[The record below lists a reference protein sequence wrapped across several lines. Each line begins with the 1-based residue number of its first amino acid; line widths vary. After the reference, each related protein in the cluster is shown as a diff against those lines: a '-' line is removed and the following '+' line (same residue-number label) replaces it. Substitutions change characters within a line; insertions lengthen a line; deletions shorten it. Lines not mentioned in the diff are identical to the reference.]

1 MKYAHRF
8 NHHHHNKIP
17 IFWLPANNV
26 HGFSEAYA
34 QIAQSCLIPD
44 RNKPNA
50 NILNLVRSWL
60 IHYKKWLIVV
70 DGISDLFPIEDY
82 VPNVPHGSVL
92 ITTRDEGFVRSKA
105 MINYR
110 VLAVGKMTQVESM
123 ELVRLRT
130 PGIEIC
136 TADEVSELSI
146 IAGRV
151 PSRIIAAA
159 AQIQDQHL
167 ALTKYLTMRRQAAT
181 DALQSLSFAEMNRR
195 YDVIYRQT
203 GDQGATTWGWLFE
216 TSEYQ
221 EWVKDHGLL
230 WIKGRAGCGKST
242 LLKSAI
248 LTSRIGD
255 RSPLAV
261 KPTPDLGKTELPPTQ
276 QDFQQS
282 EPSQKTLLLSFF
294 FDTKGTN
301 MMKSRS
307 GLFRTL
313 LHQLLSQ
320 CSELLYFFTIQLQNE
335 CDLEGVPM
343 VHWSWPDKDHWD
355 LEIYFKHYM
364 LSALDSLS
372 VTVYVDAIDECE
384 SDSREGLVEYFR
396 DLCLE
401 SLSKPYRL
409 GVCFSSRHSPPLAQ
423 IPVILMGLMEEKQND
438 IQANTRNELEEMS
451 IFGDGRQP
459 KSLIEAARK
468 CQTHLETLG
477 EYAQKSK
484 AEHHTSATKT
494 LMDEVFRHT
503 SGSIESLKLWTIEI
517 EKGRQTSDESIINT
531 VSAYFEELEERITS
545 AEAALEHRHRL
556 GWLQF
561 EKFVPESKYCHHH
574 LADSMQGKKQTRGSC
589 KLKLLSAPQ

>member
-1 MKYAHRF
+1 MKSAHRF

-17 IFWLPANNV
+17 IFWLPANNI
-26 HGFSEAYA
+26 HGFLEAYTR
-34 QIAQSCLIPD
+34 IAQSCLIPD

-50 NILNLVRSWL
+50 NVLNLVRNWL
-60 IHYKKWLIVV
+60 IHYKKWLIII

-105 MINYR
+105 MINYQI
-110 VLAVGKMTQVESM
+110 LAVGKMTQVESM

-146 IAGRV
+146 IADRV
-151 PSRIIAAA
+151 PSRIVAAA
-159 AQIQDQHL
+159 AQIQKQHL
-167 ALTKYLTMRRQAAT
+167 AVTKYLTLRRQAAT
-181 DALQSLSFAEMNRR
+181 DALQSLSFAEMNLR
-195 YDVIYRQT
+195 YDVIDCQT
-203 GDQGATTWGWLFE
+203 GNQGATFWEWLFE

-221 EWVKDHGLL
+221 QWVKDHGLL
-230 WIKGRAGCGKST
+230 WIKGRASCGKST

-276 QDFQQS
+276 QDSRQS

-294 FDTKGTN
+294 FSSMGTN
-301 MMKSRS
+301 KMNSRS

-313 LHQLLSQ
+313 VYQLLSQ
-320 CSELLYFFTIQLQNE
+320 RSELLYHFTTQFQKK

-343 VHWSWPDKDHWD
+343 VHWSWSDRDHSD
-355 LEIYFKHYM
+355 LEIDFKQYV
-364 LSALDSLS
+364 LGALDSFT

-409 GVCFSSRHSPPLAQ
+409 GVCFSSRYSPPLSK

-451 IFGDGRQP
+451 IFGDGHQR

-468 CQTHLETLG
+468 CMWHLETLG
-477 EYAQKSK
+477 KYAQKSK

-494 LMDEVFRHT
+494 LMDEVFRQT
-503 SGSIESLKLWTIEI
+503 SGSVISLELWTIEI

-531 VSAYFEELEERITS
+531 VSAYFEELEERITA
-545 AEAALEHRHRL
+545 AEAALKHRNRL
-556 GWLQF
+556 GWLKF
-561 EKFVPESKYCHHH
+561 EKFVPESKYCHH
-574 LADSMQGKKQTRGSC
+574 T
-589 KLKLLSAPQ
+589 